1 MISCYGALPKMNVL
15 VLEAFFC
22 LCEKWHEG
30 IAEESH
36 SLNIFADNKGWES
49 SRTEGTEFLVTLC
62 NTATLPI
69 WTG

>member
-1 MISCYGALPKMNVL
+1 MNVL

-36 SLNIFADNKGWES
+36 SLNIFADNKGWVNLTKEVKDLH
-49 SRTEGTEFLVTLC
+49 TEKYQTLAMGVEE
-62 NTATLPI
+62 NTDKWKDI
-69 WTG
+69 VR

>member
-49 SRTEGTEFLVTLC
+49 SRTEGTEFLVTLY
-62 NTATLPI
+62 TATLPI